1 VQIKAEQHSSERPTK
16 KSCGDLSTG
25 ARAAPTQVEV
35 GWSNST
41 DTYPV
46 TSAQG
51 LNSGTETRA
60 NTDNWRHD
68 FLASRNSPLIGE
80 LGASARLE
88 SAAER
93 TKLNL
98 GADPDNERTMKSP
111 GTRKICSAL
120 GALLDQKG
128 GTKLETRIAKDNQMA
143 TKIKT
148 ELELQAIKS
157 LGTTT
162 IQTQR
167 FPEKSNEEK

>member
-1 VQIKAEQHSSERPTK
+1 
-16 KSCGDLSTG
+16 
-25 ARAAPTQVEV
+25 
-35 GWSNST
+35 
-41 DTYPV
+41 V